1 MFYLPKILWD
11 QFEQGRM
18 NKICNEI
25 LSITK
30 ISKDYSKK
38 VKEVA
43 DKVTK
48 YIKLEQAG
56 HFLYGI
62 GYLCSQVRMLQDM
75 TIPVMEFQDNFFLIL
90 GFEFVSFVLLCIYY
104 GQIFGWPIL

>member
-62 GYLCSQVRMLQDM
+62 GYLCSQVRMIKFRYSEKATKM
-75 TIPVMEFQDNFFLIL
+75 
-90 GFEFVSFVLLCIYY
+90 
-104 GQIFGWPIL
+104 WPIFHL

>member
-18 NKICNEI
+18 NKICREI

-48 YIKLEQAG
+48 HIKLEEAG

-75 TIPVMEFQDNFFLIL
+75 AIPVIEFQVRVFIFFHRNGGGQTSKNTLIN
-90 GFEFVSFVLLCIYY
+90 SKRK
-104 GQIFGWPIL
+104 

>member
-18 NKICNEI
+18 NQICKEI

-43 DKVTK
+43 DKVELVSK
-48 YIKLEQAG
+48 ELNNLAAILHVYAG
-56 HFLYGI
+56 
-62 GYLCSQVRMLQDM
+62 
-75 TIPVMEFQDNFFLIL
+75 TLI
-90 GFEFVSFVLLCIYY
+90 FMK
-104 GQIFGWPIL
+104 

>member
-62 GYLCSQVRMLQDM
+62 GYLCSQVRMIKLG
-75 TIPVMEFQDNFFLIL
+75 IL
-90 GFEFVSFVLLCIYY
+90 RRPQKFGPSSTFYLTLLSRVN
-104 GQIFGWPIL
+104 L